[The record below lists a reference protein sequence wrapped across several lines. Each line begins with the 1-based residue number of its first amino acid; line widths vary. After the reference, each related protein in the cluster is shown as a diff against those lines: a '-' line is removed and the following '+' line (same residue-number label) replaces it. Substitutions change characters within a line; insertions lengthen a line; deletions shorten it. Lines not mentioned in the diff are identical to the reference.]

1 VTSGGNGDVG
11 ARLRVEG
18 LGMRFGGLEAVSG
31 VDLDITPGKIT
42 AIIGPNGVGKTTFF
56 NVVSGFYT
64 PTAGRILL
72 DGEDVTRRPAHEVAR
87 RGVART
93 FQTTRLF
100 PEATVLD
107 NVIVGRR
114 LHTKSH
120 VFDAVLRT
128 RRHAREAEEARAKAL
143 EALDFTGTR
152 ELADVPVAR
161 VSQEARKR
169 VAIALALAI
178 EPRLLLL
185 DEPAAGINP
194 HETDGLV
201 ELIRALVRRGITVC
215 LVEHK
220 MRMVMDLSDHVAV
233 LNHGK
238 KIAEGTPDEIRRDPT
253 VIDAY
258 LGAEHA

>member
-1 VTSGGNGDVG
+1 MS
-11 ARLRVEG
+11 
-18 LGMRFGGLEAVSG
+18 FGGLKAVHE
-31 VDLDITPGKIT
+31 VDLDVPAGKIT
-42 AIIGPNGVGKTTFF
+42 AIIGPNGAGKTTFF
-56 NVVSGFYT
+56 NLVSGFYS
-64 PTAGRILL
+64 PTTGRIVL
-72 DGEDVTRRPAHEVAR
+72 DGEDVTGLPAHQVAR

-114 LHTKSH
+114 LHTRSN
-120 VFDAVLRT
+120 VFDAVLRSG
-128 RRHAREAEEARAKAL
+128 RHRREAEECRAKAL

-152 ELADVPVAR
+152 DLADVPVA
-161 VSQEARKR
+161 SIAQEARKR
-169 VAIALALAI
+169 VAIALALAT

-194 HETDGLV
+194 HETDGLCA
-201 ELIRALVRRGITVC
+201 LIRALVQRGITVC

-233 LNHGK
+233 LNYGK
-238 KIAEGTPDEIRRDPT
+238 KIAEGTPDEIRRNAT

-258 LGAEHA
+258 LGADHG

>member
-1 VTSGGNGDVG
+1 MS
-11 ARLRVEG
+11 
-18 LGMRFGGLEAVSG
+18 FGGLKAVHE
-31 VDLDITPGKIT
+31 VDLDVPAGKIT
-42 AIIGPNGVGKTTFF
+42 AIIGPNGAGKTTFF
-56 NVVSGFYT
+56 NLVSGFYS
-64 PTAGRILL
+64 PTTGRIVL
-72 DGEDVTRRPAHEVAR
+72 DGEDVTGLPAHQVAR

-114 LHTKSH
+114 LHTRSN
-120 VFDAVLRT
+120 VFDAVLRSG
-128 RRHAREAEEARAKAL
+128 RHRREAQECRAKAL

-152 ELADVPVAR
+152 DLADVPVASI
-161 VSQEARKR
+161 SQEARKR
-169 VAIALALAI
+169 VAIALALAT

-194 HETDGLV
+194 HETDGLCA
-201 ELIRALVRRGITVC
+201 LIRALVQRGITVC

-233 LNHGK
+233 LNYGK
-238 KIAEGTPDEIRRDPT
+238 KIAEGTPDEIRRNPT

-258 LGAEHA
+258 LGADHG

>member
-1 VTSGGNGDVG
+1 MS
-11 ARLRVEG
+11 
-18 LGMRFGGLEAVSG
+18 FGGLKAVHE
-31 VDLDITPGKIT
+31 VDLDVPAGKIT
-42 AIIGPNGVGKTTFF
+42 AIIGPNGAGKTTFF
-56 NVVSGFYT
+56 NLVSGFYS
-64 PTAGRILL
+64 PTTGRVVL
-72 DGEDVTRRPAHEVAR
+72 DGEDVTGLPPHQVAR

-114 LHTKSH
+114 LHTRSN
-120 VFDAVLRT
+120 VFDAVLRSG
-128 RRHAREAEEARAKAL
+128 RHRREAEECRAKAF

-152 ELADVPVAR
+152 DLADVPVASI
-161 VSQEARKR
+161 SQEARKR
-169 VAIALALAI
+169 VAIALALAT

-185 DEPAAGINP
+185 DEPAAGINL
-194 HETDGLV
+194 HETDGLCA
-201 ELIRALVRRGITVC
+201 LIRALVQRGITVC

-233 LNHGK
+233 LNYGK
-238 KIAEGTPDEIRRDPT
+238 KIAEGTPDEIRRNPT

-258 LGAEHA
+258 LGADHG

>member
-1 VTSGGNGDVG
+1 MS
-11 ARLRVEG
+11 AAPLLRVER
-18 LGMRFGGLEAVSG
+18 LGKSFGGLKAVNE
-31 VDLDITPGKIT
+31 VDLDVPPGKIT
-42 AIIGPNGVGKTTFF
+42 AIIGPNGAGKTTFF
-56 NVVSGFYT
+56 NLVSGFYA
-64 PTAGRILL
+64 PTEGRIVF
-72 DGEDVTRRPAHEVAR
+72 DGEDVTGMPPHRMAR

-100 PEATVLD
+100 PQASVLD

-114 LHTKSH
+114 LHTKSN
-120 VFDAVLRT
+120 VFDAVLRS
-128 RRHAREAEEARAKAL
+128 RRHRREEEGARGS
-143 EALDFTGTR
+143 ALDALDATGVR
-152 ELADVPVAR
+152 DLADVPVANI
-161 VSQEARKR
+161 SQEARKR
-169 VAIALALAI
+169 VAIALALAT

-194 HETDGLV
+194 HETEGLSA
-201 ELIRALVRRGITVC
+201 LIRSIVERGVTVC

-233 LNHGK
+233 LNYGK
-238 KIAEGTPDEIRRDPT
+238 KIAEGTPAEIRKDPK

>member
-1 VTSGGNGDVG
+1 VSATS
-11 ARLRVEG
+11 ALLRVER
-18 LGMRFGGLEAVSG
+18 LGKSFGGLKAVSE
-31 VDLDITPGKIT
+31 VDLEVPVGKIT
-42 AIIGPNGVGKTTFF
+42 AIIGPNGAGKTTFF
-56 NVVSGFYT
+56 NLVSGFYT
-64 PTAGRILL
+64 PTEGRIVF
-72 DGEDVTRRPAHEVAR
+72 DGTDVTGLRPHRMAR

-100 PEATVLD
+100 AEASVLD

-114 LHTKSH
+114 MHTKSN
-120 VFDAVLRT
+120 VFDAVLHS
-128 RRHAREAEEARAKAL
+128 RRHAREERESRAKAL
-143 EALDFTGTR
+143 HALEATDTLA
-152 ELADVPVAR
+152 LADVPVANI
-161 VSQEARKR
+161 SQEARKR
-169 VAIALALAI
+169 VAIALALAT

-194 HETDGLV
+194 HETDGLCS
-201 ELIRALVRRGITVC
+201 LIRSVVERGVTVC

-233 LNHGK
+233 LNHGR
-238 KIAEGTPDEIRRDPT
+238 KIAEGPPDAIRNDPK